1 MRFGFGWKLLAF
13 ALLLRCIGYAEVS
26 AQAAQAEAS
35 PAPAQSS
42 LRVAVL
48 RTTQGEAGELAD
60 RVDGA
65 LLRDLSSLAGI
76 DNPTVSP
83 IDYAEIQLTVG
94 CSDEGRQCLSAIA
107 QMVQVD
113 AVVVRHLVVEPSRV
127 SVTLTHFDATASD
140 EPAHAEQVSEG
151 ADAGKAA
158 VDSVPSLV
166 RRLFGIPEP
175 ITAAAAANPTPGA
188 GQTAGASGATAATP
202 SDEGAKIGV
211 LTWITLAAGSGLLA
225 SGLVVGANAQS
236 NFDDF
241 KKSTIKTE
249 SDAMRANS
257 KFDSVKSQALVAN
270 ILIPSGAAVMALAAA
285 LFVLDLTHGERSGEV
300 AKLGVLPVRG
310 GAMLT
315 LHAVAGGM

>member
-1 MRFGFGWKLLAF
+1 LWAF
-13 ALLLRCIGYAEVS
+13 ALLLGCISPSEAL
-26 AQAAQAEAS
+26 AQVAQAEAS
-35 PAPAQSS
+35 QATASSS

-48 RTTQGEAGELAD
+48 RTTQGDAGELAD

-113 AVVVRHLVVEPSRV
+113 AVVVRHLVVTPSRV
-127 SVTLTHFDATASD
+127 TVTLTHFDATASD
-140 EPAHAEQVSEG
+140 EPARAEQMSEG
-151 ADAGKAA
+151 ADAGKTA
-158 VDSVPSLV
+158 VDAVPSLV

-175 ITAAAAANPTPGA
+175 ISAAAAANAAPGS
-188 GQTAGASGATAATP
+188 GQPAGANGTTAATP
-202 SDEGAKIGV
+202 TDGGGKIGV
-211 LTWITLAAGSGLLA
+211 LTWVTLAAGSGLLA
-225 SGLVVGANAQS
+225 SGLVVGASAQS
-236 NFDDF
+236 SFDDF
-241 KKSTIKTE
+241 KKTDIKTAT
-249 SDAMRANS
+249 DAMRANT

-285 LFVLDLTHGERSGEV
+285 LFVFDLTHSGRTGEV
-300 AKLGVLPVRG
+300 AKLGVLPLRG

-315 LHAVAGGM
+315 LHTVAGGM